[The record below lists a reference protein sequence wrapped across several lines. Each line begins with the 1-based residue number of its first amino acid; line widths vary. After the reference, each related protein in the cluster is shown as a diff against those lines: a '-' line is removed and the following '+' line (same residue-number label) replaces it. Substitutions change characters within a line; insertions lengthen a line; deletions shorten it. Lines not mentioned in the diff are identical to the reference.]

1 MISEVT
7 MNSKQIIEPLEAF
20 SVKRVIVAKFGGSTI
35 GARGRFIPRV
45 IQRIREM
52 SDEAKV
58 VSVFSAPLTEQNGKS
73 MSLTDVVIEQGRNA
87 EAGKVPVLDK
97 VRATYDALL
106 YTAKSPLRDGYTRI
120 IESHLQLAQDA
131 LDEAYRE
138 RRFGGETRAQA
149 LAYSGEL
156 LMAQVMNYILC
167 EEGLKSECVP
177 YEYWPIIT
185 DNNRIYANFLLKES
199 QHRMGY
205 MTRLLQNSD
214 IVCIGGFIGKT
225 VEGAMTTYERGGTDR
240 TAADLG
246 IMLHKLYDA
255 RVDWEKDSAVRSA
268 DPKVVKSGLLYIP
281 RLSYNEARLAGM
293 FGMKILDPIAV
304 REILDNHVNIPLQ
317 ITDMADPSQT
327 TVIQKTLPPS
337 EGNPIK
343 IVTGKGNCAIMRLEM
358 TQAADLLLDLDKR
371 RYGEFVLLSPFVWDG
386 TRFAR
391 ILFTDADYVRLHERN
406 LLRFDPLAAIIYGR
420 AVVTL
425 IGDTM
430 WKVQHVVSN
439 TCSRIGKEGINILN
453 VDAQEESSRIVI
465 IMEDAGDQLNRAVT
479 VIHDEI
485 TKMDYAR

>member
-1 MISEVT
+1 M
-7 MNSKQIIEPLEAF
+7 
-20 SVKRVIVAKFGGSTI
+20 KRLIVAKFGGSTI
-35 GARGRFIPRV
+35 GAQGRFIPRV
-45 IQRIREM
+45 IQRISEM
-52 SDEAKV
+52 SCDAKV
-58 VSVFSAPLTEQNGKS
+58 VSVFSAPLTERNGKPL
-73 MSLTDVVIEQGRNA
+73 SLTDVIIGQGRGA
-87 EAGKVPVLDK
+87 ESGMAPVLDE

-106 YTAKSPLRDGYTRI
+106 DTANSPHRDEYIRI

-131 LDEAYRE
+131 LDEAYQA
-138 RRFGGETRAQA
+138 RRFDGATRAQA

-156 LMAQVMNYILC
+156 LMAQVMNYILRDK
-167 EEGLKSECVP
+167 GLNSECVP

-205 MTRLLQNSD
+205 MTRLLQNHD
-214 IVCIGGFIGKT
+214 VVCMGGFIGKT
-225 VEGAMTTYERGGTDR
+225 VEGYMTTYERGGTDR

-246 IMLHKLYDA
+246 IMLHKIYDA

-268 DPKVVKSGLLYIP
+268 DPKVVKSGLMYIP
-281 RLSYNEARLAGM
+281 FLSYNEARLAGM

-327 TVIQKTLPPS
+327 TIIQKTIPPS

-358 TQAADLLLDLDKR
+358 AQSTDLLLDLDR
-371 RYGEFVLLSPFVWDG
+371 RQYGEFVMLSPFVWDG

-439 TCSRIGKEGINILN
+439 TCARVGKEGINILN

-465 IMEDAGDQLNRAVT
+465 IMEDAGDQLNRAVMA
-479 VIHDEI
+479 IHDEI
-485 TKMDYAR
+485 TKMDYTR